1 MFKGILCKDLKK
13 EYSVSEWYRQLA
25 QPESAAHRQQA
36 LARQAQLTKPAG
48 SLGVLEQCAV
58 QLAALQQREQPCV
71 DEVKIAVFAA
81 DHGIAAEGVS
91 AYPQIV
97 TGEMVRNFSAGG
109 AAITVLA
116 SELNAT
122 FEVVNVG
129 TVNPLEPLPNVR
141 DERLGSGTQSFA
153 REPAMRAEL
162 CERAL
167 QVGCATIDRYDIADL
182 FIGGEMGIANT
193 TSASALACALLQLP
207 ASELV
212 GRGTGI
218 DDNGVALK
226 ARVIADALQLHGAK
240 LTTPLA
246 ILQYLG
252 GFEIAALAGAY
263 IRCAQKS
270 IPALV
275 DGFICTTAA
284 LVALELNPSIRPWL
298 LFSHCSAERGHRRL
312 IEQLDVRPLLNL
324 DMRLGEGSG
333 AAVAVPLL
341 RMACALHNR
350 MASFESAGVSQSE

>member
-1 MFKGILCKDLKK
+1 MT
-13 EYSVSEWYRQLA
+13 EWYRQAA
-25 QPESAAHRQQA
+25 QPESATYRQRA
-36 LARQAQLTKPAG
+36 LSRQAQLTKPAG

-58 QLAALQQREQPCV
+58 QLAALQQREQPRV

-81 DHGIAAEGVS
+81 DHGVAAEGVS

-97 TGEMVRNFSAGG
+97 TGEMVRNFSTGG

-116 SELNAT
+116 GELNAE

-129 TVNPLEPLPNVR
+129 TVNPLAPLPNVR
-141 DERLGSGTQSFA
+141 DERLGNGTQNFA
-153 REPAMRAEL
+153 YGPAMSAAL

-167 QVGCATIDRYDIADL
+167 QVGRDVIDRYGSADL

-193 TSASALACALLQLP
+193 TSASAVACALLRLP

-212 GRGTGI
+212 GRGTGVDDDGIARKIKVI
-218 DDNGVALK
+218 D
-226 ARVIADALQLHGAK
+226 DALQLHRAQ

-252 GFEIAALAGAY
+252 GFEIAALVGAY
-263 IRCAQKS
+263 IRSAQKGVP
-270 IPALV
+270 ILV
-275 DGFICTTAA
+275 DGFICTAA
-284 LVALELNPSIRPWL
+284 AMVALELNSSIRPWL

-341 RMACALHNR
+341 RMACALHNG